1 MDAEKCI
8 YIRYSKKSTTNF
20 QPNNTNLSSI

>member
-20 QPNNTNLSSI
+20 QPNNTN